1 VAAGADAVFLETHP
15 EPTEA
20 LCDAMSMIRLDTVE
34 GILVRL
40 KAIREAL
47 TAGASQGAGQGR

>member
-1 VAAGADAVFLETHP
+1 
-15 EPTEA
+15 
-20 LCDAMSMIRLDTVE
+20 MRMIRLDTVE